1 MEYLTLPALLD
12 HAAET
17 WADKPAAIEADRA
30 VTFMGLRQQSRELAK
45 KFIGNGF
52 NHGDRF
58 AIWAPNSIAW
68 QITTLAGQLAGCVL
82 VPLNTRYKAAEAEDI
97 VRRSGCRALF
107 HVGSFLD
114 TDYAAM
120 AKTIEVEHRVDL
132 QAMDAWSSRAVS
144 DAELDARIAEIKP
157 DALMDVL
164 YTSGTTGAPKG
175 VMCSHEQNLRV
186 FDTWSDGVT
195 LSEHDQYLIVNPYFH
210 SFGYKA
216 GWLAALIRGA
226 TVYPVPVFEMN
237 SVLDLVQRKK
247 ISFLPGAPTIF
258 QSILSHDAREDF
270 DLASLRC
277 AVTGAAAIPVQ
288 LVKDMK
294 HVLGFDEVY
303 TAYGLTESTG
313 VVSLCQ
319 SGDDFETIATTSGK
333 PMAGIELQ
341 ITLADGTQARAGEQ
355 GEIRVRGFNV
365 MKGYLDDPEATAD
378 TITEDGW
385 LKTGDIGLLTDRGY
399 LRITDR
405 IKDMYISG
413 GFNCYPAEIENALL
427 GHENIQDVSVVGVPD
442 ERMGEVGRAFVVSRP
457 GSSPS
462 GEEIITWARER
473 LANFKVPKQVSFID
487 ELPRNASGK
496 VQKFLLKEDA

>member
-1 MEYLTLPALLD
+1 MELTLPAALK
-12 HAAET
+12 AAARS
-17 WADKPAAIEADRA
+17 WPDKPAVIEGNRKL
-30 VTFMGLRQQSRELAK
+30 TFAELQSSARKLAR
-45 KFIGNGF
+45 KFVAAGF
-52 NHGDRF
+52 NKGDRF
-58 AIWAPNSIAW
+58 AIWAPNSIEW

-97 VRRSGCRALF
+97 VQRSGCRALF
-107 HVGSFLD
+107 HIDNFLGA
-114 TDYAAM
+114 DYTAM
-120 AKTIEVEHRVDL
+120 SSGIEVEHRINIPET
-132 QAMDAWSSRAVS
+132 DAWQPGDVDDATLDERISS
-144 DAELDARIAEIKP
+144 IKP
-157 DALMDVL
+157 DDLMDIL

-186 FDTWSDGVT
+186 FDTWSRGVT
-195 LSEHDQYLIVNPYFH
+195 LSEADQYLIVNPYFH

-226 TVYPVPVFEMN
+226 TVYPVPVFDLDE
-237 SVLDLVQRKK
+237 VLNLVQESE

-258 QSILSHDAREDF
+258 QSILAHESRQQY
-270 DLASLRC
+270 DLGSLRC
-277 AVTGAAAIPVQ
+277 AVTGAASIPVQ

-333 PMAGIELQ
+333 AMAGIELQ
-341 ITLADGTQARAGEQ
+341 ITRDDGSPADAEEAGE
-355 GEIRVRGFNV
+355 IWVRGFNV
-365 MKGYLDDPEATAD
+365 MKGYLDDEKATTE
-378 TITEDGW
+378 TITPEGW
-385 LKTGDIGLLTDRGY
+385 LRTGDIGYLTDKGY

-413 GFNCYPAEIENALL
+413 GFNCYPAEIENTLL
-427 GHENIQDVSVVGVPD
+427 GHDDILDVSVIGIAD
-442 ERMGEVGRAFVVSRP
+442 ERMGELGKAFVVPRQ
-457 GSSPS
+457 GADVTDTA
-462 GEEIITWARER
+462 IIEWAKER
-473 LANFKVPKQVSFID
+473 LANFKVPRQVSFID

-496 VQKFLLKEDA
+496 VQKFLLRDVQ